1 MASFVQKQFVQ
12 KQFLQRRFTQTQSDL
27 ARPRGA
33 LSRRAAMIGLAAA
46 SLLGTPALA
55 ADPIKV
61 GLVAALSGQSA
72 KSGEAITRGLEIAI
86 DEINA
91 RGGVLGRKIE
101 LVRRDDE
108 SNPAK
113 GVLAARE
120 LVQKE
125 KVAAFFGGID
135 TPVSIAIVP
144 FANQAKVPF
153 IGAWAAGTGITRNGA
168 AENYVF
174 RVSAVDQLVDEAM
187 LDFAIKKYGTKKPGL
202 MLINNPWGESNE
214 KGLKDAA
221 AARNLPVAGAE
232 KFDNADVDMV
242 PQLTRLK
249 EAGADTLFLVANV
262 QPAAQVV
269 KSLDRMGWNVP
280 VVSHWGPAGGRFTE
294 LGGPNAE
301 KVEMVQT
308 FSFSGA
314 LSKKGET
321 VLAALKTK
329 YPQITTLADVTP
341 AVGIAN
347 AYDAMHLLA
356 LAIAKAGTTDGPA
369 LRKAFYEIGSYEG
382 LIKTYGKPFTPENH
396 DALGKDD
403 YIFTRFKG
411 AEIVPV
417 N

>member
-1 MASFVQKQFVQ
+1 MVKSILK
-12 KQFLQRRFTQTQSDL
+12 
-27 ARPRGA
+27 PRLG
-33 LSRRAAMIGLAAA
+33 LSRRAAMLGLGAAVM
-46 SLLGTPALA
+46 LGAPAVA
-55 ADPIKV
+55 QETIKV

-72 KSGEAITRGLEIAI
+72 KSGEAITRGLEVAI

-91 RGGVLGRKIE
+91 AGGVLGKKIE
-101 LVRRDDE
+101 LIRRDDE

-113 GVLAARE
+113 GVVAARE

-135 TPVSIAIVP
+135 TPVSLAIAP

-153 IGAWAAGTGITRNGA
+153 IGVWAAGTAITRNGA

-174 RVSAVDQLVDEAM
+174 RVSAVDELVDEAM
-187 LDFAIKKYGTKKPGL
+187 LDYAIKTYKTSKAGL

-214 KGLKDAA
+214 KGLKAA
-221 AARNLPVAGAE
+221 AEARKVAVAGAE
-232 KFDNADVDMV
+232 KFDNADADMV

-249 EAGADTLFLVANV
+249 EAGADTIFLVANV

-294 LGGPNAE
+294 LGGPSAE
-301 KVEMVQT
+301 KVAMVQT
-308 FSFSGA
+308 YSFSGK
-314 LSKKGET
+314 LSKKGEV

-369 LRKAFYEIGSYEG
+369 VRKAFYEIGTYEG
-382 LIKTYGKPFTPENH
+382 LIKTYTKPFSPQNQ
-396 DALGKDD
+396 DALSKDD
-403 YIFTRFKG
+403 YMFTHFKG
-411 AEIVPV
+411 AEIVPL

>member
-1 MASFVQKQFVQ
+1 MSRSSQHRKFPA
-12 KQFLQRRFTQTQSDL
+12 FT
-27 ARPRGA
+27 
-33 LSRRAAMIGLAAA
+33 RRAAMLGLGAA
-46 SLLGTPALA
+46 LVMGGA
-55 ADPIKV
+55 ARADDTIKV

-72 KSGEAITRGLEIAI
+72 KSGEAITRGLEVAI
-86 DEINA
+86 DEINGA
-91 RGGVLGRKIE
+91 GGVLGKKIE
-101 LVRRDDE
+101 LIRRDDE

-113 GVLAARE
+113 GVVAARE

-135 TPVSIAIVP
+135 TPVSLAIVP

-153 IGAWAAGTGITRNGA
+153 IGVWAAGTGITRNGA

-174 RVSAVDQLVDEAM
+174 RVSAVDELVDQAM
-187 LDFAIKKYGTKKPGL
+187 IDYGMKTYKTKKPGL
-202 MLINNPWGESNE
+202 MLINNPWGEGNE
-214 KGLKDAA
+214 KGLKAASAA
-221 AARNLPVAGAE
+221 ASLTVAGAE
-232 KFDNADVDMV
+232 KFDNNDVDMV

-249 EAGADTLFLVANV
+249 EAGADTIFLVANV

-269 KSLDRMGWNVP
+269 KSLDRMGWDVP

-294 LGGPNAE
+294 LGGPSAE
-301 KVEMVQT
+301 KVRMVQT
-308 FSFSGA
+308 YSFSGN
-314 LSKKGET
+314 LSKKGEV

-369 LRKAFYEIGSYEG
+369 LRKAFYEIGTYEG
-382 LIKTYGKPFTPENH
+382 LIKTYAKPFSPENQ
-396 DALGKDD
+396 DALSKDD
-403 YIFTRFKG
+403 YMFTHFKG

>member
-1 MASFVQKQFVQ
+1 MSRSSQHRKFPA
-12 KQFLQRRFTQTQSDL
+12 FT
-27 ARPRGA
+27 
-33 LSRRAAMIGLAAA
+33 RRAAMLGLGAA
-46 SLLGTPALA
+46 LVMGGA
-55 ADPIKV
+55 ARADDTIKV

-72 KSGEAITRGLEIAI
+72 KSGEAITRGLEVAI
-86 DEINA
+86 DEINGA
-91 RGGVLGRKIE
+91 GGVLGKKIE
-101 LVRRDDE
+101 LIRRDDE

-113 GVLAARE
+113 GVVAARE

-135 TPVSIAIVP
+135 TPVSLAIVP

-153 IGAWAAGTGITRNGA
+153 IGVWAAGTAITRNGA

-174 RVSAVDQLVDEAM
+174 RVSAVDELVDQAM
-187 LDFAIKKYGTKKPGL
+187 IDYGMKTYKTKKPGL
-202 MLINNPWGESNE
+202 MLINNPWGEGNE
-214 KGLKDAA
+214 KGLKAA
-221 AARNLPVAGAE
+221 AAANNLTVAGAE
-232 KFDNADVDMV
+232 KFDNNDVDMV

-249 EAGADTLFLVANV
+249 EAGADTIFLVANV

-269 KSLDRMGWNVP
+269 KSLDRMGWDVP

-294 LGGPNAE
+294 LGGPSAE
-301 KVEMVQT
+301 KVRMVQT
-308 FSFSGA
+308 YSFSGN
-314 LSKKGET
+314 LSKKGEV

-369 LRKAFYEIGSYEG
+369 LRKAFYEIGTYEG
-382 LIKTYGKPFTPENH
+382 LIKTYSKPFSPENQ
-396 DALGKDD
+396 DALSKDD
-403 YIFTRFKG
+403 YMFTHFKG